1 MRISDWSSDVCSS
14 DLHGLPSEEKNKDAW
29 PLMRPLLADPALA
42 PDKAARERSLS
53 AFEMFLR
60 IRNSSPLF
68 RLRDDA
74 AVREHL
80 RFLTTGPAQIPGVIV
95 MSLAAGAGTI
105 DRRPP
110 RLLTLF
116 TAGPAAGAFP
126 PIGKAPVR
134 ER

>member
-1 MRISDWSSDVCSS
+1 MDSSGWDHVR
-14 DLHGLPSEEKNKDAW
+14 PSEEKNKDAW

-68 RLRDDA
+68 RLRDDT

-80 RFLTTGPAQIPGVIV
+80 RFLNTGTAHIPGVIA
-95 MSLAAGAGTI
+95 MSLADAAGTI
-105 DRRPP
+105 DRPHHP
-110 RLLTLF
+110 LVPVF
-116 TAGPAAGAFP
+116 NAGLDTVAFP
-126 PIGKAPVR
+126 LPTVR
-134 ER
+134 AR